1 MYVLDNSEV
10 LNRYLISGTHYAYPN
25 RIILWFGL
33 GEQLLVNK
41 FEVQIDESSLVLW
54 VRVGLS
60 LDHHLTI
67 DISHICTVLIDV
79 TGVQKKIFN
88 I

>member
-41 FEVQIDESSLVLW
+41 FEVQIDESSLVLG
-54 VRVGLS
+54 VRV
-60 LDHHLTI
+60 
-67 DISHICTVLIDV
+67 
-79 TGVQKKIFN
+79 
-88 I
+88 